1 MKGRLSRWKGRDL
14 MIAALAVMLAVSVW
28 SLSRTR
34 LDLERVCELTG
45 PHESSHEHSVTPQQE
60 LSARGARATSGRLVW
75 RI

>member
-1 MKGRLSRWKGRDL
+1 MEGRLSRWEGRDL

-45 PHESSHEHSVTPQQE
+45 PHEFSHEHPITPQQE
-60 LSARGARATSGRLVW
+60 IDTLCLHHASGDDD
-75 RI
+75 